1 MRLLG
6 CVVGADDISIAEALN
21 RDRRFRADQL
31 AAFRRIRHLR
41 KQAGMLALQHL
52 TGVVITN
59 RLRAMS
65 PAATLQHA
73 TAYDAAVMSAAHSI
87 VGITA
92 VDGDKYDQQLQM
104 PLSLG
109 GFGLTS
115 AVSISPA
122 AYISG
127 AENALRLSPAFA
139 DTWND
144 NCPLSPTCG
153 HFIAINDSLTR
164 IAAMDLALSSRG
176 ERTAVSKVSASILP
190 ANAATFVSHFRTMP
204 PCLIQSAI
212 THRIMTLIFIARVTE
227 AGRAGAGGVE
237 EVARLYALTAAES
250 SLWLRTLPTEDGL
263 RLTDTKWQWAARLRL
278 GMCVPTVDTECRGCD
293 KNDAHTGDSWHSL
306 TCLQLSGRPITDRHN
321 KVLNVLARFCS
332 LMQVLA
338 RTEPAALCHDSNKRP
353 DIQIDLPAR
362 TLLSDVTIS
371 HPSTKSWRTVAA
383 KRGVEAVGDEREVEK
398 NTNYSVMAQ
407 AIDMEFIP
415 FVLYTYG
422 GFHSSAL
429 KVIQRMAESLDPACC
444 LLSRAEWKRMLMQH
458 IAIAV
463 QRGNADIMI
472 QASQRS
478 REALLGR
485 PARTRRPKRSQ
496 PIGSD
501 RSSHAASVVS
511 AGPLSPLRATEC
523 GAAGSVSDVCQP
535 AETPV
540 PARVIATAVDTA
552 VSTPVVG
559 GAGCAVRADSSASFI
574 ALRDVSNSVGSDAV
588 TVMLEWCESPCVSI
602 SRTDCGNMGDIV
614 LDNAAAPAA
623 AAPLSPSL

>member
-1 MRLLG
+1 
-6 CVVGADDISIAEALN
+6 
-21 RDRRFRADQL
+21 
-31 AAFRRIRHLR
+31 
-41 KQAGMLALQHL
+41 
-52 TGVVITN
+52 
-59 RLRAMS
+59 
-65 PAATLQHA
+65 
-73 TAYDAAVMSAAHSI
+73 
-87 VGITA
+87 
-92 VDGDKYDQQLQM
+92 
-104 PLSLG
+104 
-109 GFGLTS
+109 
-115 AVSISPA
+115 
-122 AYISG
+122 
-127 AENALRLSPAFA
+127 
-139 DTWND
+139 
-144 NCPLSPTCG
+144 
-153 HFIAINDSLTR
+153 
-164 IAAMDLALSSRG
+164 
-176 ERTAVSKVSASILP
+176 
-190 ANAATFVSHFRTMP
+190 
-204 PCLIQSAI
+204 
-212 THRIMTLIFIARVTE
+212 
-227 AGRAGAGGVE
+227 
-237 EVARLYALTAAES
+237 
-250 SLWLRTLPTEDGL
+250 
-263 RLTDTKWQWAARLRL
+263 
-278 GMCVPTVDTECRGCD
+278 
-293 KNDAHTGDSWHSL
+293 
-306 TCLQLSGRPITDRHN
+306 
-321 KVLNVLARFCS
+321 
-332 LMQVLA
+332 MQVLA

-371 HPSTKSWRTVAA
+371 HPSTKSFRTVAA

-398 NTNYSVMAQ
+398 DNNYAAMAK

-501 RSSHAASVVS
+501 RSPHAASVVS
-511 AGPLSPLRATEC
+511 AGLLSPLRATEC

-559 GAGCAVRADSSASFI
+559 AAACAVRADSSASFI

-623 AAPLSPSL
+623 PLSPSL